1 VLEELES
8 QNDEQFNGLRG
19 KVKMMKEMS
28 EAIGVEIRESST
40 LIENMNN
47 SFESTRVKLKG
58 TMNRMMIMAQRSGIG
73 WKVWLMFFMLVFF
86 LFTYVWLF

>member
-1 VLEELES
+1 
-8 QNDEQFNGLRG
+8 
-19 KVKMMKEMS
+19 MMKEMS

-47 SFESTRVKLKG
+47 NFESTRVKLKG

-73 WKVWLMFFMLVFF
+73 WRVWLMFFMLVFF